1 MIFIIEKNIFS
12 VSQINGYIKSVLDR
26 DKFLYNIYIKGEI
39 SNFKEHYSGHMYLS
53 LKDEN
58 SKILAVMFK
67 SSALKLKFKPENGMK
82 VIAFGRI
89 SVFERDGQYQL
100 YIDEM
105 QPDGVGALHI
115 AYEQL
120 KEKLKNEGL
129 FDEKFKK
136 MLPQYPQTVGVVT
149 SKTGAV
155 IRDILNV
162 LKRRYPFLKIKI
174 FPTSVQG
181 SEAPPQIVSA
191 ISYINKYKLCDV
203 VIIARGGG
211 SIEDLWAFNDENVA
225 RAVFESKIPIV
236 SAVGHETDFTIC
248 DFVADFRA
256 PTPSAAAEI
265 IVPSKLELAKR
276 IADINKR
283 LYYCISKIIEINK
296 NYYINLKSQRVLQNP
311 MDIINEKSQY
321 LSNLQT
327 ALIKN
332 TQLKIA
338 LKKEQFAKHIS
349 KLEALSPLAVLN
361 RGYAIATDE
370 KNIVIK
376 SAKSIKTN
384 DNLNIKFK
392 DGNVKCKVNLVEI

>member
-39 SNFKEHYSGHMYLS
+39 SNFKEHYSGHIYLS

-100 YIDEM
+100 YIEEM
-105 QPDGVGALHI
+105 QPDGIGALHI

-376 SAKSIKTN
+376 SAKSIKIN
-384 DNLNIKFK
+384 DDLNIKFK
-392 DGNVKCKVNLVEI
+392 DGNVKCKVNLVEN